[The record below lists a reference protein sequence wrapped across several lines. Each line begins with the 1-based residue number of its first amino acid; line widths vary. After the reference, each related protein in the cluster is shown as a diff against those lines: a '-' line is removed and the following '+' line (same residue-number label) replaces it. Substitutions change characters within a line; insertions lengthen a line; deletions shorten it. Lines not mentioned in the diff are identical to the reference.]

1 MYKKWKYCHRKQ
13 PVENLDVRS
22 SRYHYSKK
30 AGGGGA
36 GGGGGGGGG
45 GGSVAPP
52 DPPALRPP
60 PPPAHPRTPPSY
72 VPAVVRENEYVLHF
86 IDEQGLFSMG
96 LLRETLNSAS
106 RTLQC

>member
-45 GGSVAPP
+45 GNG
-52 DPPALRPP
+52 
-60 PPPAHPRTPPSY
+60 HPRNPPSY

-96 LLRETLNSAS
+96 ILRETLNSAS

>member
-1 MYKKWKYCHRKQ
+1 M
-13 PVENLDVRS
+13 ENLDVRS

-36 GGGGGGGGG
+36 GCGGGGGGGG
-45 GGSVAPP
+45 GNG
-52 DPPALRPP
+52 
-60 PPPAHPRTPPSY
+60 HPRTPPSKG
-72 VPAVVRENEYVLHF
+72 PAVVRENEYVLHF

-96 LLRETLNSAS
+96 ILRETLNSAS

>member
-30 AGGGGA
+30 AGGGG
-36 GGGGGGGGG
+36 GGGGHG
-45 GGSVAPP
+45 
-52 DPPALRPP
+52 
-60 PPPAHPRTPPSY
+60 HPRTPPSY
-72 VPAVVRENEYVLHF
+72 VSAVVRENEYVLHF

-96 LLRETLNSAS
+96 ILRETLNSAS
-106 RTLQC
+106 RTL